1 MIRVNNVKPVTLY
14 DVADHAGVSYQTV
27 SRVVN
32 QASHVS
38 TKTRQKVEAAMAEL
52 NYIPNRVAQQLAGK
66 QTPLIGVATSNLA
79 LHAPSQIVAAIKS
92 RADQS
97 GASVVIAMVER
108 SGVEACKAAIHNLLS
123 QRVTGLIINY
133 PLDEE
138 DAMMVAATCGTVPV
152 LFLDV
157 SDQVPINSVV
167 FSHDDGARLGVEHLI
182 QHGHQ
187 RIALLAGPHSSVS
200 ARLRHSGWH
209 KYLAHHQLRPIAER
223 EGDWSALSGFHQTMH
238 MLNDGI
244 VPTAMLVAN
253 DQMALGA
260 MRAISESGLRV
271 AADISVIGY
280 DDTEDS
286 ACYIPPL
293 TTIRQDFPTLGQT
306 SVDRLLQLTQGMSA
320 PGNLLL
326 PVTLVERKTVLPPDT
341 QTATPQMLAE
351 SLMQLARQVSLLPS
365 GER

>member
-1 MIRVNNVKPVTLY
+1 MKVKQVTLY
-14 DVADHAGVSYQTV
+14 DVADYAGVSYQTV

-38 TKTRQKVEAAMAEL
+38 AKTREKVEAAMAAL

-66 QTPLIGVATSNLA
+66 QTPLIGVATANLA

-108 SGVEACKAAIHNLLS
+108 SGAQACKEAVYNLLS
-123 QRVTGLIINY
+123 QRVSGLIINY
-133 PLDEE
+133 PLDED
-138 DAMMVAATCGTVPV
+138 DALAVAAACGATPV

-157 SDQVPINSVV
+157 SDNTPVNSII
-167 FSHDDGARLGVEHLI
+167 FSHDEGARLGVEHLI
-182 QHGHQ
+182 GQGHQ
-187 RIALLAGPHSSVS
+187 RIALLAGPKTSVS
-200 ARLRHSGWH
+200 ARLRLAGWH
-209 KYLAHHQLRPIAER
+209 KHLARHQLKAVAEY
-223 EGDWSALSGFHQTMH
+223 EGDWSAMSGFLQTQR
-238 MLNDGI
+238 MLNDGTL
-244 VPTAMLVAN
+244 PGAMLVAN

-271 AADISVIGY
+271 GSDISVIGY

-293 TTIRQDFPTLGQT
+293 TTIRQNFPLLGQT
-306 SVDRLLQLTQGMSA
+306 SVDRLLHLARGDAAT
-320 PGNLLL
+320 GNQLL
-326 PVTLVERKTVLPPDT
+326 PVALVERKTVLPPQT
-341 QTATPQMLAE
+341 QSASPEALAE
-351 SLMQLARQVSLLPS
+351 SLMQLARQVSRLP
-365 GER
+365 R

>member
-1 MIRVNNVKPVTLY
+1 MKPVTLY

-38 TKTRQKVEAAMAEL
+38 AKTRQKVEAAMAEL

-66 QTPLIGVATSNLA
+66 QTPLIGVVTANLA

-108 SGVEACKAAIHNLLS
+108 SGVEACKAAVHNLLS

-138 DAMMVAATCGTVPV
+138 DAIAVATTCGTVPV

-157 SDQVPINSVV
+157 SERSPVNSII
-167 FSHDDGARLGVEHLI
+167 FSHDDGARLGVEHLV

-187 RIALLAGPHSSVS
+187 RIALLSGPRTSVS
-200 ARLRHSGWH
+200 ARLRLAGWH
-209 KYLAHHQLRPIAER
+209 KYLAHHQLQPMAEM
-223 EGDWSALSGFHQTMH
+223 EGDWSAISGFLQTQQMF
-238 MLNDGI
+238 NAGI
-244 VPTAMLVAN
+244 IPEAMLVAN

-260 MRAISESGLRV
+260 MRAISEFGLSV
-271 AADISVIGY
+271 ASDISVIGY
-280 DDTEDS
+280 DDTADS

-293 TTIRQDFPTLGQT
+293 TTIKQDFPTLGKT
-306 SVDRLLQLTQGMSA
+306 SVDRLLQLCNGESVV
-320 PGNLLL
+320 GNQCL
-326 PVTLVERKTVLPPDT
+326 PVTLVKRKTVLPPNT
-341 QTATPQMLAE
+341 QSPSPQSLAD
-351 SLMQLARQVSLLPS
+351 SLMQLAHQVAHLKS
-365 GER
+365 GDQ

>member
-1 MIRVNNVKPVTLY
+1 MEIRVVNVKPVTLY

-32 QASHVS
+32 QANHVS
-38 TKTRQKVEAAMAEL
+38 AKTRQKVEAAMAEL

-66 QTPLIGVATSNLA
+66 QTPLIGVVTANLA

-108 SGVEACKAAIHNLLS
+108 SGMQACKSAVHNLLS

-138 DAMMVAATCGTVPV
+138 DAIAVAASCAPVPV

-157 SDQVPINSVV
+157 SDQSPINSVI
-167 FSHDDGARLGVEHLI
+167 FSHDDGARLGVEHLV

-187 RIALLAGPHSSVS
+187 RIALLAGPNTSVS
-200 ARLRHSGWH
+200 ARLRHAGWH
-209 KYLAHHQLRPIAER
+209 KYLAHYQLQPTVEM
-223 EGDWSALSGFHQTMH
+223 EGDWSAMSGFHQTMQ
-238 MLNDGI
+238 MLNDGNI
-244 VPTAMLVAN
+244 PTAMLVAN

-260 MRAISESGLRV
+260 MRAISEFGLRV
-271 AADISVIGY
+271 ATDISVIGY

-286 ACYIPPL
+286 SCYIPPL
-293 TTIRQDFPTLGQT
+293 TTIKQDFPMLGQT
-306 SVDRLLQLTQGMSA
+306 SVDKLLQLSQGGSA
-320 PGNLLL
+320 PGNQLL
-326 PVTLVERKTVLPPDT
+326 PVTLVERKTVLPPNT
-341 QTATPQMLAE
+341 QTATAQGLAE
-351 SLMQLARQVSLLPS
+351 SLMQLARQISRL
-365 GER
+365 

>member
-1 MIRVNNVKPVTLY
+1 MKPVTLY
-14 DVADHAGVSYQTV
+14 DVADYAGVSYQTV

-32 QASHVS
+32 QANHVS
-38 TKTRQKVEAAMAEL
+38 EKTRQKVEAAMAEL

-66 QTPLIGVATSNLA
+66 QTPLIGVVTANLA

-108 SGVEACKAAIHNLLS
+108 SGVQACKAAVHNLLS

-138 DAMMVAATCGTVPV
+138 EAIAVADACGAAPV

-157 SDQVPINSVV
+157 CDKTPVNSVI
-167 FSHDDGARLGVEHLI
+167 FSHDDGARLGVEHLV

-187 RIALLAGPHSSVS
+187 HIALLAGPHTSVS
-200 ARLRHSGWH
+200 ARLRRAGWH
-209 KYLAHHQLRPIAER
+209 KYLAHYQLQPTAEM
-223 EGDWSALSGFHQTMH
+223 EGDWSAMSGFNQTMQ
-238 MLNDGI
+238 MLNDGNI
-244 VPTAMLVAN
+244 PGAILVAN

-260 MRAISESGLRV
+260 MRAITEFGLRV

-286 ACYIPPL
+286 ACFIPPL
-293 TTIRQDFPTLGQT
+293 TTIKQNFPLLGQT
-306 SVDRLLQLTQGMSA
+306 SVDKLLQISQGEASL
-320 PGNLLL
+320 GNLLL
-326 PVTLVERKTVLPPDT
+326 PVTLVERKTVLPPNT
-341 QTATPQMLAE
+341 QSATAQALAE
-351 SLMQLARQVSLLPS
+351 SLMQLARQVSRL
-365 GER
+365 